1 MNIQQLES
9 FIQVAENL
17 SFARAAEYL
26 NITQSAVSRQVH
38 GLEEEL
44 DTRLFYRTT
53 RTVSLTPEGI
63 IFLEHAKRILEQ
75 LKIASAKIQH
85 HTNARMQPLAI
96 GCESEMDLDLLCKI
110 LQACR
115 QQIMA
120 FHPFLKVF
128 PHRSLLNLFFQ
139 GEIEVLFGFRENLP
153 DKEGMVFEELGKVP
167 LCCVLPR
174 THPLAERET
183 VREEELFSQQLILCT
198 AYTIPAKAVE
208 IQNRIAQHISPEKI
222 HASENQDVIL
232 TLIRAGYGCSVLPR
246 AAYLDTALAYVPL
259 ADTPLLSYGIVYRED
274 SSNPVLKKFIDIT
287 LNVTGR

>member
-75 LKIASAKIQH
+75 LSIAEARIRH
-85 HTNARMQPLAI
+85 HTNVRMQSLAI
-96 GCESEMDLDLLCKI
+96 GCGSRMDLDLLSGI
-110 LQACR
+110 LRACR

-120 FHPFLKVF
+120 FHPSLKVL

-139 GEIEVLFGFRENLP
+139 GELEVLFGFQESLP
-153 DKEGMVFEELGKVP
+153 ASEGIAFEELEKRA

-174 THPLAERET
+174 THPLAERESI
-183 VREEELFSQQLILCT
+183 REEELFSQRLILCT
-198 AYTIPAKAVE
+198 AYTIPAGAME
-208 IQNRIAQHISPEKI
+208 IQNRIAQHISPDTI
-222 HASENQDVIL
+222 HTSESRDVIL
-232 TLIRAGYGCSVLPR
+232 TLVRAGYGCSILPE
-246 AAYLDTALAYVPL
+246 AAYPDSELMYVPL
-259 ADTPLLSYGIVYRED
+259 ADTPRLSYGIVYRES
-274 SSNPVLKKFIDIT
+274 SSNPVLKQFIDIT
-287 LNVTGR
+287 LSVAGR